1 MSLDTCPF
9 CADAESR
16 LFREKQAY
24 RNPSAGTADFY
35 LCQRCGLIYPRPRLD
50 DTEVEEYV
58 GSLYGDGRGSTSAP
72 QESPR
77 RLFNFELH
85 VLRQVARRQHLRT
98 SLDIGC
104 NTGYFMKLMEQAGI
118 RATGLDASESM
129 VRATR
134 AAGLPV
140 YRGLFPRE
148 IPEEVGRATFDLLAM
163 NEVICYFTDLAAALR
178 KARELLTEHG
188 VLYIKIYLGEEIHRR
203 DGRSYFAKGGDYLQ
217 SVFTNA
223 SLTWCLQHSGFGRVE
238 IIPYPDFLDR
248 KYGRYAYPAKFLD
261 FARYY
266 FDVAFRHQAALDRAT
281 RVIVLAEPDGSSE

>member
-9 CADAESR
+9 CPEAGAR

-24 RNPSAGTADFY
+24 RNPTAGTADFFQC
-35 LCQRCGLIYPRPRLD
+35 LTCGLIYPRPRLD
-50 DTEVEEYV
+50 DTEVQEYV
-58 GSLYGDGRGSTSAP
+58 GSLYGEGAGSAP
-72 QESPR
+72 APQAAPL

-85 VLRQVARRQHLRT
+85 VLRKVARRRHLRT
-98 SLDIGC
+98 GLDIGC

-118 RATGLDASESM
+118 RAAGLEASEPM
-129 VRATR
+129 VRAAR
-134 AAGLPV
+134 ADGLQV
-140 YRGLFPRE
+140 YRGLFPQE
-148 IPEEVGRATFDLLAM
+148 IPDEVGQAKFDLLAM
-163 NEVICYFTDLAAALR
+163 NEVICYFTDLAGALE
-178 KARELLTEHG
+178 KARDLLTGNG
-188 VLYIKIYLGEEIHRR
+188 VLYIKIYLGEEIYRK
-203 DGRSYFAKGGDYLQ
+203 DGRSFFAKGGDYLQ